1 MTDTTATT
9 RAPILGFDEPEH
21 EHEHEH
27 EHGHESYQQQ
37 DEDVHADENDES
49 SRHLNLTEMETEIE
63 IELEID
69 EEVVDDDITS
79 IPPPPKF
86 GHPLCEMETEIE
98 IELEIDEEVVDDDIT
113 SIPPPPKFG
122 HPLWIYTLPG
132 ILAWPM
138 MPMISTIVLKLAW
151 IILPLTL
158 LVVAIVALF
167 VVMIEILERWMM
179 GKLRFSYNN
188 NNSNNSSEP
197 GLMFGVQIGG
207 NGGDRSR
214 SKFAVVGRI
223 ERSLRK
229 RDFESIRW
237 EEHVVRVETETHESE
252 CENECENECE
262 FESIR
267 WEEHVVRVE
276 TETHESECE
285 NECENEC
292 ECECECENENQT
304 NNSASSPTTNSCCYS
319 KIPTTKQVRKA
330 RCCAICLEDFQP
342 GDDIVSSI
350 DDCCSN
356 NVLHRGCIT
365 TWWVRAASRSNV
377 YGSNDN
383 DNDND
388 NDNNE
393 SSSWFRCP
401 CCRQPIKSQKPA
413 NEGEEREAYI
423 VHMRSE
429 YRAKMEAATRR
440 QKQAVEAYMRRER
453 EAAGEDLS
461 DDFEYR
467 GLGEYAASASA
478 SASASAISGA
488 AAIATN

>member
-49 SRHLNLTEMETEIE
+49 SRHLNLT
-63 IELEID
+63 
-69 EEVVDDDITS
+69 
-79 IPPPPKF
+79 
-86 GHPLCEMETEIE
+86 EMETEIE

-229 RDFESIRW
+229 RD
-237 EEHVVRVETETHESE
+237 
-252 CENECENECE
+252 